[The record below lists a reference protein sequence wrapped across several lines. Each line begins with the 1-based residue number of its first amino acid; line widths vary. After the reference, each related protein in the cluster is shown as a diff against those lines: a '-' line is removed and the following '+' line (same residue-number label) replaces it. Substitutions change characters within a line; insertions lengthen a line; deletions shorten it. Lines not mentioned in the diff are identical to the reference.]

1 MKFTVDDLIEAI
13 EAEHEYNGCPEQYT
27 EQELR
32 RLALAA
38 VRGTV
43 FWFCADCDEHTIDEY
58 YMVGDDLWADYGAGD
73 RVLCIG
79 CLEIRIGRRLTPADF
94 TDCGANKDPDATR
107 SARLRDRLGLGAT
120 HTSTDRWTCCVC
132 GRGVSKQMGQHARLR
147 VRRPDG
153 SGWDHTRCR
162 PPASA
167 PKRQCSNWSC
177 AAPRRPSGDP
187 HPRRGQDRP
196 HTV

>member
-58 YMVGDDLWADYGAGD
+58 YMVSDDLWADYAPVTACCASAAWRSASAADSPRPTSPTAAPTKTPTPPDPPDYATGSASA
-73 RVLCIG
+73 LP
-79 CLEIRIGRRLTPADF
+79 TPARIA
-94 TDCGANKDPDATR
+94 G
-107 SARLRDRLGLGAT
+107 
-120 HTSTDRWTCCVC
+120 
-132 GRGVSKQMGQHARLR
+132 
-147 VRRPDG
+147 
-153 SGWDHTRCR
+153 
-162 PPASA
+162 PAV
-167 PKRQCSNWSC
+167 C
-177 AAPRRPSGDP
+177 AAVACQSR
-187 HPRRGQDRP
+187 
-196 HTV
+196 